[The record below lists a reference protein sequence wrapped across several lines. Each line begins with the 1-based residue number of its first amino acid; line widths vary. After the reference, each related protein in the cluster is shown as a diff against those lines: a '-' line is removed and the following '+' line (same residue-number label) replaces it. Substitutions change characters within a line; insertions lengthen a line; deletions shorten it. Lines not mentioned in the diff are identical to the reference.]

1 MFISFSFIAI
11 KRERNEPKKEKNA
24 KDYSVAARREIKWK
38 QLKAKPSTSC
48 ARYRGYA
55 ARSHENP
62 PALTRHLPYKGGE
75 GKFRPACRQVAERAR
90 SAIVRL
96 KG

>member
-38 QLKAKPSTSC
+38 QLKAKPSTFFT
-48 ARYRGYA
+48 RYRGYA
-55 ARSHENP
+55 TRSHENP
-62 PALTRHLPYKGGE
+62 PAFTPQISLQGM
-75 GKFRPACRQVAERAR
+75 
-90 SAIVRL
+90 
-96 KG
+96 